1 MDIRVLRYFL
11 TVAREESFSHAAEK
25 LFLSQPTLSRQIK
38 DMEEAVENGS
48 QEAKEFIAFTKRQ
61 NEHNALVEKLLKIV
75 AGCAIGVVA
84 VAAVSALILVP
95 RISALVSD
103 ANAIT
108 AQAKEMLPQAA
119 QAVSDAQQ
127 VAQQLKD
134 ANPQQ
139 LLENLNGLSQQ
150 GQQALTESMEELKK
164 AVDVLESI
172 DIEALNE
179 AVDNLGQAVS
189 PLARL
194 FGGR

>member
-1 MDIRVLRYFL
+1 MHIYSAGV
-11 TVAREESFSHAAEK
+11 SGIIHAPHCI
-25 LFLSQPTLSRQIK
+25 QQ
-38 DMEEAVENGS
+38 
-48 QEAKEFIAFTKRQ
+48 AFACKR
-61 NEHNALVEKLLKIV
+61 NAPV
-75 AGCAIGVVA
+75 
-84 VAAVSALILVP
+84 
-95 RISALVSD
+95 D
-103 ANAIT
+103 
-108 AQAKEMLPQAA
+108 
-119 QAVSDAQQ
+119 QQ

-179 AVDNLGQAVS
+179 AVDNLGRAVS

>member
-1 MDIRVLRYFL
+1 MGKL
-11 TVAREESFSHAAEK
+11 AE
-25 LFLSQPTLSRQIK
+25 IK

-95 RISALVSD
+95 RVSALVSD

-108 AQAKEMLPQAA
+108 AQAKEMMPQAA

-139 LLENLNGLSQQ
+139 LLENLNG
-150 GQQALTESMEELKK
+150 ESMEELKK

>member
-1 MDIRVLRYFL
+1 MGKL
-11 TVAREESFSHAAEK
+11 AE
-25 LFLSQPTLSRQIK
+25 IK

-119 QAVSDAQQ
+119 QAGSDAQQ

-179 AVDNLGQAVS
+179 AVDNLGRAVS

>member
-1 MDIRVLRYFL
+1 MGKL
-11 TVAREESFSHAAEK
+11 AE
-25 LFLSQPTLSRQIK
+25 IK
-38 DMEEAVENGS
+38 DMEETVENGS

-61 NEHNALVEKLLKIV
+61 AEHNALVEKLLKIV

-95 RISALVSD
+95 RVSALVSD
-103 ANAIT
+103 ANAI
-108 AQAKEMLPQAA
+108 MMPQAA

>member
-1 MDIRVLRYFL
+1 MGKL
-11 TVAREESFSHAAEK
+11 AE
-25 LFLSQPTLSRQIK
+25 IK

-61 NEHNALVEKLLKIV
+61 AEHNALVEKLLKIV

-95 RISALVSD
+95 RVSALVSD

-108 AQAKEMLPQAA
+108 AQAKEMMPQAA

-127 VAQQLKD
+127 VAQQVAQQLKD

-139 LLENLNGLSQQ
+139 LMENLNGLSQQ

-179 AVDNLGQAVS
+179 AVDNLGRAVS

>member
-1 MDIRVLRYFL
+1 MGKL
-11 TVAREESFSHAAEK
+11 AE
-25 LFLSQPTLSRQIK
+25 IK

-61 NEHNALVEKLLKIV
+61 NGHNALVEKLLKIV

-95 RISALVSD
+95 RVSALVSD

-108 AQAKEMLPQAA
+108 AQAKEMMPQAA

>member
-1 MDIRVLRYFL
+1 MQSPHR
-11 TVAREESFSHAAEK
+11 
-25 LFLSQPTLSRQIK
+25 
-38 DMEEAVENGS
+38 
-48 QEAKEFIAFTKRQ
+48 
-61 NEHNALVEKLLKIV
+61 
-75 AGCAIGVVA
+75 
-84 VAAVSALILVP
+84 P
-95 RISALVSD
+95 RRCCRR
-103 ANAIT
+103 
-108 AQAKEMLPQAA
+108 AA

-134 ANPQQ
+134 ANTQQ

-179 AVDNLGQAVS
+179 AVGNLGRAVS